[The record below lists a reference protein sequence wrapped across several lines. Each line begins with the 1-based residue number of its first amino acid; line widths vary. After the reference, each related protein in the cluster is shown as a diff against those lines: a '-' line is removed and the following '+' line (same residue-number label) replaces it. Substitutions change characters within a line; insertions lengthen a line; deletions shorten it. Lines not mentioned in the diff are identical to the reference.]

1 VTSSSTFANDFRLYR
16 RLLGYAWKYKW
27 AFPIALLGM
36 ALMAATAAGISS
48 VMKPLVD
55 EGFVQR
61 NPEII
66 RQAPLWI
73 VLFAFARG
81 VASFLG
87 EYTTSWIG
95 RRVIFDLRNACFARV
110 LRLPSGFFDLH
121 APGRLIAKLI
131 YDVEQIAGAV
141 TQGLVTLIGD
151 GLTAVFLFGFLFYS
165 NWKLT
170 LFLFIVAPF
179 SMLLVRAMS
188 RGFRR
193 TSRKIQLSVGDISR
207 IAQEAT
213 EGQRLIKAFGGA
225 DYEQRRFAEAS
236 RMNRRQAMRKT
247 AISVAGMGIVQF
259 IGSFGFAIMM
269 YMALSDAAMTAGV
282 FVSYVVA
289 TTWLMGPLRRLA
301 KVNEVLQTALAAAG
315 SAFELL
321 DEPVEQDDGT
331 KTIER
336 ARGRVEYRS
345 VTHRYAGAATDAL
358 RGVSFTIEPGQTVA
372 LVGASGSGKTTLASL
387 LPRFYRAS
395 DGEILLDGIP
405 INALALTNL
414 RAHIALVGQ
423 ETLLFDDTLANNI
436 AYGSPV
442 PIDRA
447 RLQDAARTAHVLEFA
462 ERLPQGLDTR
472 VGEKGGMLSGGQRQR
487 VAIARALYKNAPIL
501 ILDEAT
507 SALDTE
513 SERLVQDAMRRL
525 LANRSTLVIAHRLS
539 TIEHADRIVVLARGE
554 IVETG
559 THRELIARNG
569 VYANLHR
576 MQFAD
581 VG

>member
-1 VTSSSTFANDFRLYR
+1 MTPAHTVADDFRLYR
-16 RLLGYAWKYKW
+16 RLLAYAWKYKL

-36 ALMAATAAGISS
+36 ALMGATAAGIAS

-73 VLFAFARG
+73 VLFAFARAF
-81 VASFLG
+81 ASFLG
-87 EYTTSWIG
+87 EYTMSWIG
-95 RRVIFDLRNACFARV
+95 RHVIHDLRQACFVRL
-110 LRLPSGFFDLH
+110 LRLPTGYFDLH

-141 TQGLVTLIGD
+141 TQGFITLIGD
-151 GLTAVFLFGFLFYS
+151 GLTAAFLLGFLFYS

-170 LFLFIVAPF
+170 LFLFIVAPV
-179 SMLLVRAMS
+179 SMFLVRLMS

-193 TSRKIQLSVGDISR
+193 TSRKIQMSVGDISR

-213 EGQRLIKAFGGA
+213 EGQRLIKAFGAA
-225 DYEQRRFAEAS
+225 DYEQSRFADVN
-236 RMNRRQAMRKT
+236 RNNRRQALRKT
-247 AISVAGMGIVQF
+247 AISVTGMGLVQIV
-259 IGSFGFAIMM
+259 GSFGFALMM
-269 YMALSDAAMTAGV
+269 YVALSDPSMSAGV
-282 FVSYVVA
+282 FVSFVVA

-321 DEPVEQDDGT
+321 DETPEQDDGT
-331 KTIER
+331 RTIER
-336 ARGRVEYRS
+336 ARGQVQYRNVS
-345 VTHRYAGAATDAL
+345 YRYASVQTDAV
-358 RGVSFTIEPGQTVA
+358 RNVSFTVEPGQTVA

-387 LPRFYRAS
+387 LPRFYRAGG
-395 DGEILLDGIP
+395 GEVMLDGVN
-405 INALALTNL
+405 INDLTLTNL
-414 RAHIALVGQ
+414 RSHIALVGQ

-436 AYGSPV
+436 AYGSAKPV
-442 PIDRA
+442 DRE
-447 RLQDAARTAHVLEFA
+447 RLVDAARTAHVMEFA
-462 ERLPQGLDTR
+462 ERLSQGLDTR

-501 ILDEAT
+501 VLDEAT

-513 SERLVQDAMRRL
+513 SERLVQDAMRKL
-525 LANRSTLVIAHRLS
+525 LANRTTLVIAHRLS
-539 TIEHADRIVVLARGE
+539 TVEHADRIVVLARGE
-554 IVETG
+554 IAETG
-559 THRELIARNG
+559 THRELLARDG
-569 VYANLHR
+569 IYATLYR

-581 VG
+581 AG

>member
-1 VTSSSTFANDFRLYR
+1 VTSKTTFADDFRLYR
-16 RLLGYAWKYKW
+16 RLLGFAWKYKW

-36 ALMAATAAGISS
+36 VLMGATAAGVSS

-73 VLFAFARG
+73 ILFAFARG
-81 VASFLG
+81 LASFLG

-95 RRVIFDLRNACFARV
+95 RRVIYDLRNACFARL
-110 LRLPSGFFDLH
+110 LRLPNGFFDLH

-141 TQGLVTLIGD
+141 TQGLITVIGD
-151 GLTAVFLFGFLFYS
+151 GLTTVFLFGFLFYS

-188 RGFRR
+188 KGFRR
-193 TSRKIQLSVGDISR
+193 TSQKIQHSVGDISR

-213 EGQRLIKAFGGA
+213 EGHRLIKAFGGA
-225 DYEQRRFAEAS
+225 DYEQTRFAEAS
-236 RMNRRQAMRKT
+236 RTNRRQALRKT
-247 AISVAGMGIVQF
+247 AISVAGMGVVQF
-259 IGSFGFAIMM
+259 VGSFGFAFMM
-269 YMALSDAAMTAGV
+269 YMALSDAGMSAGL

-289 TTWLMGPLRRLA
+289 TTWLMGPMRRLA
-301 KVNEVLQTALAAAG
+301 KVNEVLQTALAAAA

-321 DEPVEQDDGT
+321 DEPAEQDDGG
-331 KTIER
+331 KAIER
-336 ARGRVEYRS
+336 VGGRVEYRNVS
-345 VTHRYAGAATDAL
+345 YRYASAQTDAVKN
-358 RGVSFTIEPGQTVA
+358 VSFTIEPGQTVA

-387 LPRFYRAS
+387 LPRFYRVS
-395 DGEILLDGIP
+395 GGTVLLDD
-405 INALALTNL
+405 ININELTLANL
-414 RAHIALVGQ
+414 RSHIALVGQ

-436 AYGSPV
+436 AYGSATS
-442 PIDRA
+442 IDRD
-447 RLQDAARTAHVLEFA
+447 RLVDAARTAHVLEFA
-462 ERLPQGLDTR
+462 ERLAHGLDTR

-525 LANRSTLVIAHRLS
+525 LANRTTLVIAHRLS
-539 TIEHADRIVVLARGE
+539 TIEHADRIVVLSRGE

-559 THRELIARNG
+559 THQQLLARDG
-569 VYANLHR
+569 AYANLYR

-581 VG
+581 VD